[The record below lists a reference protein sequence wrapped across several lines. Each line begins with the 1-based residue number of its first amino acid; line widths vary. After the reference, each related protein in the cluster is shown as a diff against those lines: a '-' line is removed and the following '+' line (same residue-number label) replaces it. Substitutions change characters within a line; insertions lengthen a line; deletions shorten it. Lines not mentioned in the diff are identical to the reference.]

1 MAKVNIK
8 FGKITPFGGFFHVRR
23 LFSRYMGPV
32 IDNVLGLRCTSF
44 GYQYSE
50 IFGSLSS
57 VYLCGGDCVE
67 DVTSHLIPHL
77 SLDPTL
83 RTCSSDT
90 ILRGI
95 SELATANTTYT
106 SDTGKNYDFNTAPKL
121 NSLLVKALT
130 STGQLVAGESYDMD
144 FDHQFIET
152 EKYDAKM
159 TYKKFTGYSPG
170 IAFIGGCIVGIENR
184 DGNANVRF
192 HQSDT
197 LERIYTNIEGH
208 GMTIDRSRMDCGSC
222 SKEIVETV
230 EKHSKRFYIR
240 ANNCASLYDKLFA
253 LRGWTWFEDGGNVY
267 ELNSVMIEKW
277 VGKVYRLVIQRQR
290 RTDGESDLWEG
301 EYTYRCILTNDH
313 ESTND
318 EIVRYY
324 NLRVGKERHLDEMNN
339 GFGWNRLP
347 KSFMAENTVFL
358 ILTAIIRNFYLWI
371 MSRLRNKEFGLSP
384 RNRIKAFVFKFI
396 TVPAKWIWTARQ
408 WMMNIYTQNM
418 AYRNPF
424 CCNDS

>member
-1 MAKVNIK
+1 
-8 FGKITPFGGFFHVRR
+8 
-23 LFSRYMGPV
+23 
-32 IDNVLGLRCTSF
+32 
-44 GYQYSE
+44 
-50 IFGSLSS
+50 
-57 VYLCGGDCVE
+57 
-67 DVTSHLIPHL
+67 
-77 SLDPTL
+77 
-83 RTCSSDT
+83 
-90 ILRGI
+90 
-95 SELATANTTYT
+95 
-106 SDTGKNYDFNTAPKL
+106 
-121 NSLLVKALT
+121 
-130 STGQLVAGESYDMD
+130 
-144 FDHQFIET
+144 
-152 EKYDAKM
+152 
-159 TYKKFTGYSPG
+159 
-170 IAFIGGCIVGIENR
+170 
-184 DGNANVRF
+184 
-192 HQSDT
+192 
-197 LERIYTNIEGH
+197 
-208 GMTIDRSRMDCGSC
+208 
-222 SKEIVETV
+222 
-230 EKHSKRFYIR
+230 
-240 ANNCASLYDKLFA
+240 
-253 LRGWTWFEDGGNVY
+253 
-267 ELNSVMIEKW
+267 MIEKW

-313 ESTND
+313 EYTND